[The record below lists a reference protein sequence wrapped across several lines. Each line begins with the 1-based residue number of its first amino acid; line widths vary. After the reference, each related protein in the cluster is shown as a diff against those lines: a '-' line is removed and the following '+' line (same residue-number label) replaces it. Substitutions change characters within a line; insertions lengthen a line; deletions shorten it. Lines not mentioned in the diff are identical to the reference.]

1 MKLRQIQGSQFIPDN
16 TRRYFEG
23 ASYFDLRNA
32 RYIVQ
37 HFMPNH
43 VVFTEGDRLVI
54 ANRDRSIR
62 LAEFRAVGDLK
73 RSFPA

>member
-1 MKLRQIQGSQFIPDN
+1 MKLRQIQGAQFLSDH
-16 TRRYFEG
+16 TRKYFEG
-23 ASYFDLRNA
+23 ACYFDLRNA

-37 HFMPNH
+37 HYLPNH

-62 LAEFRAVGDLK
+62 LAEFKAIGDLK
-73 RSFPA
+73 RSFPV